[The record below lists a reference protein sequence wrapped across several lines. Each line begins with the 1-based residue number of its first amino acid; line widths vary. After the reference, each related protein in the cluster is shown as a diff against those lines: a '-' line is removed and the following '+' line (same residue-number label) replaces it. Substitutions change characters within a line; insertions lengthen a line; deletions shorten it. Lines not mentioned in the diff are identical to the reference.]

1 MSLALPAVAP
11 AAKPVAFRRAWLA
24 ALAYVAA
31 LAALCAIAFWLIAG
45 LLDQSQQVDQAE
57 AALAQ
62 LNGRLPHATGGAGAD
77 AQATQSPFIEGRTI
91 TVAGAALQR
100 RIEAAATQAGGV
112 LVSSQVELDGPQAKD
127 GFITVSSSLEL
138 AQDQVQPFLY
148 DLEAGMPFLFV
159 ETLSVQAPEASG
171 ETDKT
176 RMRVSVSVT
185 GQWRATK

>member
-11 AAKPVAFRRAWLA
+11 AAKSIAFRRAWPA

-45 LLDQSQQVDQAE
+45 LLDQSAQVDLAQAT
-57 AALAQ
+57 LAQ
-62 LNGRLPHATGGAGAD
+62 LDGRLTHAAGAQGAD
-77 AQATQSPFIEGRTI
+77 AQATQSPFLDGQTI

-100 RIEAAATQAGGV
+100 RIETAAAQAGGV
-112 LVSSQVELDGPQAKD
+112 VVSSQVELDGPRAKD
-127 GFITVSSSLEL
+127 GFITVTSSLEL
-138 AQDQVQPFLY
+138 AQDKVQPFLY

-159 ETLSVQAPEASG
+159 DTLSVQAPEASG

-176 RMRVSVSVT
+176 RMRVSVGVT
-185 GQWRATK
+185 GQWRSAK